1 MGDSLMPPSPL
12 LLEDMLVLADML
24 PTLLESSM
32 LPRGRLRPRLRLMLM
47 LSMDMVFLTPMEP
60 TLTPDML
67 AMLDTPM
74 PMVPMV
80 PVPMLGMLDTPM
92 LPPSPLPPP
101 RSAPPPL

>member
-1 MGDSLMPPSPL
+1 MGDLLMPRSPL
-12 LLEDMLVLADML
+12 LLEDVLVLADMS

-32 LPRGRLRPRLRLMLM
+32 LPRGRLRLMLM
-47 LSMDMVFLTPMEP
+47 LSMDMVFPMPMEH

-67 AMLDTPM
+67 GMLDTPM

-80 PVPMLGMLDTPM
+80 PMLGMLDTPM
-92 LPPSPLPPP
+92 LPMLLPSPLPPP

>member
-1 MGDSLMPPSPL
+1 MGWLMPPSLL
-12 LLEDMLVLADML
+12 LLEDMLVPADMS

-32 LPRGRLRPRLRLMLM
+32 LPRGRLRPRLMLM
-47 LSMDMVFLTPMEP
+47 LSMDMVFPMPMEP

-80 PVPMLGMLDTPM
+80 PMLGMLDTPM
-92 LPPSPLPPP
+92 LPMLLPSPLPPP

>member
-1 MGDSLMPPSPL
+1 M
-12 LLEDMLVLADML
+12 
-24 PTLLESSM
+24 
-32 LPRGRLRPRLRLMLM
+32 
-47 LSMDMVFLTPMEP
+47 PMEP

-80 PVPMLGMLDTPM
+80 PVPMLGTLDTPM
-92 LPPSPLPPP
+92 LPMLLPSPLPPP

>member
-1 MGDSLMPPSPL
+1 M
-12 LLEDMLVLADML
+12 
-24 PTLLESSM
+24 
-32 LPRGRLRPRLRLMLM
+32 
-47 LSMDMVFLTPMEP
+47 PMEP

-80 PVPMLGMLDTPM
+80 PMLGMLDTPM
-92 LPPSPLPPP
+92 LSMLLPSPLPPP